1 MKKFDKLFRRL
12 KEMATS
18 ANITCRDF
26 TQVLEDLGFELT
38 DASGGHKVATHPKIP
53 LGPEDAA
60 NYNCGHDQ
68 GTHVKRNYIKTFL
81 KLVVEHEEKLREHLK

>member
-1 MKKFDKLFRRL
+1 MNKFDKLLRRL
-12 KEMATS
+12 KDMATS

-26 TQVLEDLGFELT
+26 TNLLEEFDFEIT
-38 DASGGHKVATHPKIP
+38 DAKGGHKVATHPSIP

-81 KLVVEHEEKLREHLK
+81 RIVTEHENELREHMK